1 MPTSRERGASDRG
14 PPRRDLR
21 RDRGVGPRPGSDTSG
36 GPAFPAVRPTFARVD
51 LDAVRAN
58 YAAVVRH
65 VGGAAAPRVIAVV
78 KANAY
83 GHGAVPVARA
93 LESAGAGMLA
103 CADIEEAVALREGG
117 IRAPILVFGALSVSD
132 LDGVFTHALTPTVSS
147 PFAARAL
154 GDAAARRGAAVSCHL
169 KIDTGMNRLGFR
181 FDNLGRTMPDVLGR
195 PGLEIEAAYTHFA
208 TADEPAHPLFALQR
222 RRFDEALR
230 GLAAM
235 GVRPAL
241 RHAAN
246 SAALLRDR
254 GAWYDAVRPG
264 LLLYG
269 LVPPGAVASVPVTP
283 AMTMRSRVVAV
294 KGLRVGETTGYGARA
309 PVDRP
314 TTVAVVPAGY
324 ADGLDVRM
332 AGRGSVLVRGR
343 RAPVV
348 GAVSMDSITVDV
360 TGLDV
365 TPGDEVVL
373 VGGQEGARIDAVEIA
388 AALGTVPHEVL
399 CRAGSR
405 IVRTYAGARERGAP
419 GTRGP
424 RP

>member
-1 MPTSRERGASDRG
+1 M
-14 PPRRDLR
+14 
-21 RDRGVGPRPGSDTSG
+21 
-36 GPAFPAVRPTFARVD
+36 
-51 LDAVRAN
+51 RAN
-58 YAAVVRH
+58 YAAVARH
-65 VGGAAAPRVIAVV
+65 VDGPQAPLVIAVV

-83 GHGAVPVARA
+83 GHGAVPVSRA

-103 CADIEEAVALREGG
+103 CADIEEAVTLREGG
-117 IRAPILVFGALSVSD
+117 IRTPVLVFGALSVSD
-132 LDGVFTHALTPTVSS
+132 LDGVFTHGLTPTVSS

-154 GDAAARRGAAVSCHL
+154 SDAAVRRGVTVACHV

-181 FDNLGRTMPDVLGR
+181 FDNLQQTMPDVLGL
-195 PGLEIEAAYTHFA
+195 PGLEVAAVYTHFA
-208 TADEPAHPLFALQR
+208 TADDPEHPLFGLQR
-222 RRFDEALR
+222 ARFDESLR
-230 GLAAM
+230 RLAAL

-254 GAWYDAVRPG
+254 KTWYEGVRPG

-269 LVPPGAVASVPVTP
+269 LIPPGLEASIPVAP

-294 KGLRVGETTGYGARA
+294 KGMRVGETTGYGAHA
-309 PVDRP
+309 PVERP

-332 AGRGSVLVRGR
+332 AGRVSVLVGGR

-373 VGGQEGARIDAVEIA
+373 VGAQSGARIDAGEIA

-399 CRAGSR
+399 CRTGSR
-405 IVRTYAGARERGAP
+405 IVRTYAGRGDRHRRTGPEPRVA
-419 GTRGP
+419 P
-424 RP
+424 RPAGRRADMA

>member
-1 MPTSRERGASDRG
+1 MSG
-14 PPRRDLR
+14 PDGKP
-21 RDRGVGPRPGSDTSG
+21 VP
-36 GPAFPAVRPTFARVD
+36 PAVRPTFAEID

-58 YAAVVRH
+58 YAAVARH
-65 VGGAAAPRVIAVV
+65 VDGPGAPRVIAVV

-93 LESAGAGMLA
+93 LETAGAGMLA
-103 CADIEEAVALREGG
+103 CADIEEAVTLRGG
-117 IRAPILVFGALSVSD
+117 GVRAPILVFGALGVSD
-132 LDGVFTHALTPTVSS
+132 LDGVFTHRLTPTVSS

-154 GDAAARRGAAVSCHL
+154 GDAAARRGATVACHL

-181 FDNLGRTMPDVLGR
+181 FDNLRHTIPDVLGR
-195 PGLEIEAAYTHFA
+195 PGIEIAAAYTHFA
-208 TADEPAHPLFALQR
+208 TADDAAHPLFELQR
-222 RRFDEALR
+222 ARFDESLR
-230 GLAAM
+230 CLAGL

-254 GAWYDAVRPG
+254 KTWYEAVRPG

-269 LVPPGAVASVPVTP
+269 LIPAGVGTSLPVAPV
-283 AMTMRSRVVAV
+283 MTMRSRVVAV
-294 KGLRVGETTGYGARA
+294 KGMRVGETTGYGARA

-314 TTVAVVPAGY
+314 ASIAVVPAGY

-332 AGRGSVLVRGR
+332 AGRGWVLVRGR

-365 TPGDEVVL
+365 VPGDEVVL
-373 VGGQEGARIDAVEIA
+373 VGAQSGARIDAGEIA
-388 AALGTVPHEVL
+388 AALGTVPHEIL
-399 CRAGSR
+399 CRTGSR
-405 IVRTYAGARERGAP
+405 IVRAYAGRPDRPSIVGDARAP
-419 GTRGP
+419 IP
-424 RP
+424 

>member
-1 MPTSRERGASDRG
+1 M
-14 PPRRDLR
+14 
-21 RDRGVGPRPGSDTSG
+21 
-36 GPAFPAVRPTFARVD
+36 
-51 LDAVRAN
+51 RAN
-58 YAAVVRH
+58 YAAVARH
-65 VGGAAAPRVIAVV
+65 VDGPQAPLVIAVV

-83 GHGAVPVARA
+83 GHGAVPVSRA

-103 CADIEEAVALREGG
+103 CADIEEAVTLREGG
-117 IRAPILVFGALSVSD
+117 IRTPVLVFGALSVSD
-132 LDGVFTHALTPTVSS
+132 LDGVFTHGLTPTVSS

-154 GDAAARRGAAVSCHL
+154 SDAAVRRGVTVACHV

-181 FDNLGRTMPDVLGR
+181 FDNLQQTMPDVLGL
-195 PGLEIEAAYTHFA
+195 PGLEVAAVYTHFA
-208 TADEPAHPLFALQR
+208 TADDPEHPLFGLQR
-222 RRFDEALR
+222 ARFDESLR
-230 GLAAM
+230 RLAAL

-254 GAWYDAVRPG
+254 KTWYEGVRPG

-269 LVPPGAVASVPVTP
+269 LIPPGLEASIPVAP

-294 KGLRVGETTGYGARA
+294 KGMRVGETTGYGAHA
-309 PVDRP
+309 PVERP

-332 AGRGSVLVRGR
+332 AGRVSVLVGGR

-373 VGGQEGARIDAVEIA
+373 VGAQSGARIDAGEIA

-399 CRAGSR
+399 CRTGSR
-405 IVRTYAGARERGAP
+405 IVRTYAGRGDRHRRTGPEPRVA
-419 GTRGP
+419 P
-424 RP
+424 RPAGRRAEMA

>member
-1 MPTSRERGASDRG
+1 MSG
-14 PPRRDLR
+14 PDGKP
-21 RDRGVGPRPGSDTSG
+21 VP
-36 GPAFPAVRPTFARVD
+36 PAVRPTFAEID

-58 YAAVVRH
+58 YAAVARH
-65 VGGAAAPRVIAVV
+65 VDGPGAPRVIAVV

-93 LESAGAGMLA
+93 LETAGAGMLA
-103 CADIEEAVALREGG
+103 CADIEEAVTLRGG
-117 IRAPILVFGALSVSD
+117 GVRAPILIFGALGVSD
-132 LDGVFTHALTPTVSS
+132 LDGVFTHRLTPTVSS

-154 GDAAARRGAAVSCHL
+154 GDAAARRGATVACHL

-181 FDNLGRTMPDVLGR
+181 FDNLRHTIPDVLGR
-195 PGLEIEAAYTHFA
+195 PGIEIAAAYTHFA
-208 TADEPAHPLFALQR
+208 TADDAAHPLFELQR
-222 RRFDEALR
+222 ARFDESLR
-230 GLAAM
+230 CLAGL

-254 GAWYDAVRPG
+254 KTWYEAVRPG

-269 LVPPGAVASVPVTP
+269 LIPAGVGASLPVAPV
-283 AMTMRSRVVAV
+283 MTMRSRVVAV
-294 KGLRVGETTGYGARA
+294 KGMRVGETTGYGARA
-309 PVDRP
+309 PIDRP
-314 TTVAVVPAGY
+314 ATIAVVPAGY

-332 AGRGSVLVRGR
+332 AGRGWVLVRGR

-365 TPGDEVVL
+365 VPGDEVVL
-373 VGGQEGARIDAVEIA
+373 VGAQSGARIDAGEIA
-388 AALGTVPHEVL
+388 AALGTVPHEIL
-399 CRAGSR
+399 CRTGSR
-405 IVRTYAGARERGAP
+405 IVRAYAGRPDRPSIVGDARAP
-419 GTRGP
+419 FP
-424 RP
+424 

>member
-1 MPTSRERGASDRG
+1 MPTSPERRSDSSTRPAS
-14 PPRRDLR
+14 
-21 RDRGVGPRPGSDTSG
+21 V
-36 GPAFPAVRPTFARVD
+36 AVRPTFARVD

-58 YAAVVRH
+58 YAAVARH
-65 VGGAAAPRVIAVV
+65 VGGPRAPRVIAVV

-103 CADIEEAVALREGG
+103 CADIEEAVILRDGG
-117 IRAPILVFGALSVSD
+117 IRAPILVFGALGISD
-132 LDGVFTHALTPTVSS
+132 LDGVFNHGLTPTVSS

-154 GDAAARRGAAVSCHL
+154 SDAAARRGATVSCHL

-195 PGLEIEAAYTHFA
+195 PGLEIVAAYTHFA
-208 TADEPAHPLFALQR
+208 TADAPEHPLFELQR
-222 RRFDEALR
+222 KRFEECLRR
-230 GLAAM
+230 LAAL

-254 GAWYDAVRPG
+254 NTWYDAVRPG

-269 LVPPGAVASVPVTP
+269 VVPPGGEASVPVTP

-294 KGLRVGETTGYGARA
+294 KGMRVGETTGYGARC

-314 TTVAVVPAGY
+314 ATIAVVPAGY
-324 ADGLDVRM
+324 ADGLDVRL

-348 GAVSMDSITVDV
+348 GAVSMDSITIDV

-373 VGGQEGARIDAVEIA
+373 VGEQSGRRIDAGETA

-399 CRAGSR
+399 CRTGSR
-405 IVRTYAGARERGAP
+405 IVRTYAGGPDRACESAP
-419 GTRGP
+419 
-424 RP
+424 

>member
-1 MPTSRERGASDRG
+1 MPTSPDRPAPD
-14 PPRRDLR
+14 PP
-21 RDRGVGPRPGSDTSG
+21 PAPGS
-36 GPAFPAVRPTFARVD
+36 AAVRPTFARVD

-58 YAAVVRH
+58 YGAVARH
-65 VGGAAAPRVIAVV
+65 VSGPRPPLVIAVV

-93 LESAGAGMLA
+93 LEQAGAAMLA
-103 CADIEEAVALREGG
+103 CADIEEAVTLRDGG
-117 IRAPILVFGALSVSD
+117 IRAPILVFGALGISD
-132 LDGVFTHALTPTVSS
+132 LDGVFTHGLTPTVSS

-154 GDAAARRGAAVSCHL
+154 SDAAARRGVTVTCHL

-181 FDNLGRTMPDVLGR
+181 FDNLGHTMDVLGR
-195 PGLEIEAAYTHFA
+195 PGLEIAAAYTHFA
-208 TADEPAHPLFALQR
+208 TADEPAHPLFDLQR
-222 RRFDEALR
+222 KRFDESLR
-230 GLAAM
+230 RLAGM
-235 GVRPAL
+235 GIRPGL

-254 GAWYDAVRPG
+254 STWYDAVRPG

-269 LVPPGAVASVPVTP
+269 LVPPGLEATVPVAP

-294 KGLRVGETTGYGARA
+294 KGMRAGETTGYGARA

-314 TTVAVVPAGY
+314 ATIAVVPAGY

-332 AGRGSVLVRGR
+332 AGRCSVLVRGR
-343 RAPVV
+343 RVPVV
-348 GAVSMDSITVDV
+348 GAVSMDSITIDV

-373 VGGQEGARIDAVEIA
+373 VGEQSRRRIGAGEIA

-399 CRAGSR
+399 CRTGSR
-405 IVRTYAGARERGAP
+405 IVRTYAGGSDRASAP
-419 GTRGP
+419 AS
-424 RP
+424 

>member
-1 MPTSRERGASDRG
+1 MSG
-14 PPRRDLR
+14 PDGKP
-21 RDRGVGPRPGSDTSG
+21 VP
-36 GPAFPAVRPTFARVD
+36 PAVRPTFAEID

-58 YAAVVRH
+58 YAAVARH
-65 VGGAAAPRVIAVV
+65 VDGPGAPRVIAVV

-93 LESAGAGMLA
+93 LETAGAGMLA
-103 CADIEEAVALREGG
+103 CADIEEAVTLRGG
-117 IRAPILVFGALSVSD
+117 GVRAPILVFGALGVSD
-132 LDGVFTHALTPTVSS
+132 LDGVFTHGLTPTVSS

-154 GDAAARRGAAVSCHL
+154 GDAAARRGATVACHL

-181 FDNLGRTMPDVLGR
+181 FDNLRHTIPDVLGR
-195 PGLEIEAAYTHFA
+195 PGIEVAAAYTHFA
-208 TADEPAHPLFALQR
+208 TADDAAHPLFELQR
-222 RRFDEALR
+222 ARFDESLR
-230 GLAAM
+230 CLAGL

-254 GAWYDAVRPG
+254 KTWYEAVRPG

-269 LVPPGAVASVPVTP
+269 LIPAGAGAALPVAPV
-283 AMTMRSRVVAV
+283 MTMRSRVVAV
-294 KGLRVGETTGYGARA
+294 KGMRVGETTGYGARA
-309 PVDRP
+309 PVERP
-314 TTVAVVPAGY
+314 ATIAVVPAGY

-332 AGRGSVLVRGR
+332 AGRAWVLVRGR

-373 VGGQEGARIDAVEIA
+373 VGAQSGARIDAGEIA

-399 CRAGSR
+399 CRTGSR
-405 IVRTYAGARERGAP
+405 IVRAYAGRPDRPSIVGDARAP
-419 GTRGP
+419 LP
-424 RP
+424 